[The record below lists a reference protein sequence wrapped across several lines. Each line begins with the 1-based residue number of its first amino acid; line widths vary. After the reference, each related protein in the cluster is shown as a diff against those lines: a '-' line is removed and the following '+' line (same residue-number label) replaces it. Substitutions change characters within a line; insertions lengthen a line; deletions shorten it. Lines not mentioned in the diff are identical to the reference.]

1 MKKNAIVLILLMVF
15 NKFFGIFRELLLA
28 KYYGATAITD
38 AYITASAIPNSL
50 FSFIAAGITTSFI
63 PIFSKIHKK
72 EGEAKADAFTSNI
85 INILLI
91 VFMGVIILAEIFT
104 EPLVRVFASGFNA
117 DTMALAVS
125 FTRITLLA
133 VFFQAILAVLQGYL
147 QIKERFAAHGI
158 SFVIMNIVIVISI
171 MLSKGSSVYLLAYG
185 VTLSIACQ
193 SLFIFFVAKRSGYKH
208 QFKIK
213 IRDEHIKVMLVM
225 AVPVIIGSSIDQV
238 NAIFDKTI
246 ASGIIE
252 GGISIVNY
260 SNKISDSIIGLFVS
274 SIITVL
280 FPAMA
285 KFAANGDHE
294 GLKNSISNT
303 LVAVNMIVVPATLGM
318 MVLSQP
324 LVQLFFGRGAFTPEA
339 VALTSNVLVASCLGL
354 VVNANAMILLRVFY
368 SLGDTRR
375 PVVYGAISVA
385 SNIVASL
392 IFVQF
397 MGLPGLTLGTSVSKL
412 VYFILIYYFLYKMI
426 GDFNNK
432 YIFKTVGKLIVA
444 GSIMAVCVYFA
455 YPMISPNFS
464 LVISLV
470 LVVMLGILVYFIVV
484 KFMKIDEFDHAVES
498 VKTKMMSIIKR

>member
-1 MKKNAIVLILLMVF
+1 MVF

-50 FSFIAAGITTSFI
+50 FSFIATGITTSFI

-117 DTMALAVS
+117 ETMALAVS

-158 SFVIMNIVIVISI
+158 SYVIMNIVIVISI

-444 GSIMAVCVYFA
+444 GSIMAACVYFA

-484 KFMKIDEFDHAVES
+484 KFMKIDEFDHALES

>member
-28 KYYGATAITD
+28 KYFGATAITD
-38 AYITASAIPNSL
+38 AYIIASSIPNSL
-50 FSFIAAGITTSFI
+50 FSFIATGITTSFI
-63 PIFSKIHKK
+63 PIFSKIHKR
-72 EGEAKADAFTSNI
+72 EGSDKAEAFTSNI
-85 INILLI
+85 INILLV
-91 VFMGVIILAEIFT
+91 VFIGVIILAEIFT

-117 DTMALAVS
+117 ETMALAVS

-133 VFFQAILAVLQGYL
+133 VFFQTILAVLQGYL
-147 QIKERFAAHGI
+147 QLKERFAAHGI
-158 SFVIMNIVIVISI
+158 SYVIMNIVIVISI
-171 MLSKGSSVYLLAYG
+171 ILSKGNSVYLLAYG
-185 VTLSIACQ
+185 ITLAIASQ
-193 SLFIFFVAKRSGYKH
+193 SFFIYLIAKRSGYKH
-208 QFKIK
+208 QFKLK
-213 IRDEHIKVMLVM
+213 IRDEHIKIMLVM

-246 ASGIIE
+246 ASGVIE

-285 KFAANGDHE
+285 KFAANGDDE

-303 LVAVNMIVVPATLGM
+303 LIAVNMIVVPATLGM

-339 VALTSNVLVASCLGL
+339 VVLTSNVLIASCLGL
-354 VVNANAMILLRVFY
+354 IVNANAMILLRVFY

-392 IFVQF
+392 FFVQF
-397 MGLPGLTLGTSVSKL
+397 MGLPGLTLGTSISKL
-412 VYFILIYYFLYKMI
+412 VYFILIYYFLYKMV

-432 YIFKTVGKLIVA
+432 YIFKTVLKLIVS
-444 GSIMAVCVYFA
+444 GSIMAAVVFFA
-455 YPMISPNFS
+455 YPFISPNFS
-464 LVISLV
+464 LVTGLV
-470 LVVMLGILVYFIVV
+470 LVVLIGILVYFVSV
-484 KFMKIDEFDHAVES
+484 KLMKIEEFDQAIDS
-498 VKTKMMSIIKR
+498 VKGKFISKVKH